1 MKVDNKVL
9 DTLFRYLNSIDYNE
23 SLDAEV
29 KKKDQQPSDR
39 LVIVSIIMARIIIG
53 CPDVTFSKA
62 AHVFMSKFY
71 LSKHTKVNEI
81 ISNAYSYI
89 KNSSDESNTKD
100 KSNHNKNN
108 DDDTENL
115 YL

>member
-1 MKVDNKVL
+1 M
-9 DTLFRYLNSIDYNE
+9 
-23 SLDAEV
+23 
-29 KKKDQQPSDR
+29 KKKDQQASDR

-53 CPDVTFSKA
+53 CPDVTFSRA

-71 LSKHTKVNEI
+71 LSKHVKINEI

-89 KNSSDESNTKD
+89 KNSSDESNTKPNT
-100 KSNHNKNN
+100 KSQKES
-108 DDDTENL
+108 DDTENL